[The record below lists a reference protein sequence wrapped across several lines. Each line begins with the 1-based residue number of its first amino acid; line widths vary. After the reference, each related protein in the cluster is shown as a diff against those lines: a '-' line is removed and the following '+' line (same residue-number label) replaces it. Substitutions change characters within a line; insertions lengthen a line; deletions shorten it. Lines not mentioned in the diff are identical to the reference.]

1 MSSVSNPSGTLT
13 DAQILQLSNVLIGEV
28 PAGVINGVN
37 KVFTVVNSYQTD
49 STRLDLNGIIQ
60 INPDEYT
67 ESADKEITFV
77 NPPKPGDA
85 LFIQYKLEP
94 V

>member
-1 MSSVSNPSGTLT
+1 MSSVSNPAGTLT
-13 DAQILQLSNVLIGEV
+13 AQQVLQLSNVLIGEV
-28 PAGVINGVN
+28 PAGLINGVN
-37 KVFTVVNSYQTD
+37 TVFTVTQEYQVD

-67 ESADKEITFV
+67 ESGSKEITFV

-85 LFIQYKLEP
+85 LYIQYKLEP
-94 V
+94 A